1 MFETLRKPN
10 ALKKVIDLQLD
21 MLDDNSLTLEDRD
34 KMIDQLE
41 RLAKVKNETTHRPSL
56 PSADTM
62 VSVIGHLIGIKMIV
76 NYERENIVTSK
87 AISFVQKLR

>member
-1 MFETLRKPN
+1 MFEPFRKQS
-10 ALKKVIDLQLD
+10 ALNKVIDLQLD

-41 RLAKVKNETTHRPSL
+41 RLSKVKQTSRPPL
-56 PSADTM
+56 PSTDTL
-62 VSVIGHLIGIKMIV
+62 VAVVGHLIGIKMIV

-87 AISFVQKLR
+87 ALSFVQKLR